1 MVMPL
6 RLGEQNM
13 ACLAR
18 IKRFEDVEIAG
29 NGQPVLVSVSA
40 AANDG
45 VRFLRG
51 FFMATLLSLP
61 VWAAAV
67 GAFLLLR

>member
-1 MVMPL
+1 
-6 RLGEQNM
+6 M
-13 ACLAR
+13 ACPTR

-29 NGQPVLVSVSA
+29 NGQPALVSVSTA
-40 AANDG
+40 TNDG

-51 FFMATLLSLP
+51 FFLATLLSLP

-67 GAFLLLR
+67 TAFLLLR

>member
-1 MVMPL
+1 MTSP
-6 RLGEQNM
+6 
-13 ACLAR
+13 AR
-18 IKRFEDVEIAG
+18 MKKFEDIEIAG
-29 NGQPVLVSVSA
+29 SGKPTLVSVAA

-51 FFMATLLSLP
+51 FMLASLLSLP

-67 GAFLLLR
+67 AAFLLLR

>member
-1 MVMPL
+1 MT
-6 RLGEQNM
+6 R
-13 ACLAR
+13 AAR
-18 IKRFEDVEIAG
+18 IERFEDVEIAG
-29 NGQPVLVSVSA
+29 NGKPALVSVAA

-51 FFMATLLSLP
+51 FVLASLLSLP

>member
-1 MVMPL
+1 
-6 RLGEQNM
+6 M
-13 ACLAR
+13 ACPAR

-29 NGQPVLVSVSA
+29 SGQPALVSVST

-51 FFMATLLSLP
+51 FFVASLLSLP

-67 GAFLLLR
+67 AAFLLLR